1 MSRRRRECRKLVN
14 GVLMDDRETVFFC
27 VWHRRRYPVKKL
39 KTICSIRNGGC
50 RWRYACQARDAFRL
64 RTAAEKKTCGSLG
77 RGPISAAR
85 G

>member
-1 MSRRRRECRKLVN
+1 MSKGQRCERLKD
-14 GVLMDDRETVFFC
+14 GVLFNDDGTEFFC
-27 VWHRRRYPVKKL
+27 VWHRRRYPVSKL

-77 RGPISAAR
+77 RGPISAAQ